1 MRAKI
6 PLAREGAVR
15 YDSTAVNK
23 AAHAGVAELA
33 DAYGSGPY
41 GGNPVEVQVLSPA
54 PLSFRNRRQHACDF
68 CISVRSPR
76 HADCLDDRVGKHRLR
91 PARPLPHMRAA
102 PPSPSRPLP
111 HIRAQMQTTPREL
124 SRRDLLQVGP
134 EPAVLGVERVERLV
148 SEAFALQTPGRHGHA
163 VVAGQHVRA
172 HRPRTTSLKRFPFTL
187 AKGASVSYSSSGVS
201 YSSSVNRMTA
211 DALAFRRRPRPPAGV
226 LALRRHPRLP

>member
-1 MRAKI
+1 M
-6 PLAREGAVR
+6 LAA
-15 YDSTAVNK
+15 
-23 AAHAGVAELA
+23 
-33 DAYGSGPY
+33 
-41 GGNPVEVQVLSPA
+41 SP
-54 PLSFRNRRQHACDF
+54 
-68 CISVRSPR
+68 SPS
-76 HADCLDDRVGKHRLR
+76 
-91 PARPLPHMRAA
+91 RPLPHMLAA

-226 LALRRHPRLP
+226 LALPQASSPSAGILAFRRRSHPPQASSPSVGIFAFRRRPRPPASRWSTLRDV